1 MKNFIEY
8 LDLPPLPPH
17 LCKLTDP
24 LSYPCSNT
32 RWDCCERDDE
42 IIRDAD
48 YRRFPAG
55 SELAQ
60 WINDN
65 ISSTYTNAG
74 ISFHGALTP
83 QTVCPHSDRS
93 RTVGLL
99 YIIDPGGP
107 EVDTVFWQEV
117 GRPLSREFATVP
129 SSYRN
134 LTEVGRYRLAAGNW
148 ALLDTTVIHSVEGLE
163 GLRKTLHVDW
173 MDPALAPYD
182 KIIGTSGEDRTLSR
196 TLIWR

>member
-8 LDLPPLPPH
+8 LDLPPLPAH
-17 LCKLTDP
+17 LAEVADP
-24 LSYPCSNT
+24 LSYPRANT
-32 RWDCCERDDE
+32 RAAYCERDGE
-42 IIRDAD
+42 VIPEAD
-48 YRRFPAG
+48 YRRFAVD

-60 WINDN
+60 WIVDN
-65 ISSTYTNAG
+65 ISPVYKDAG
-74 ISFHGALTP
+74 ICFHGGSSSKTA
-83 QTVCPHSDRS
+83 CPHSDRI
-93 RTVGLL
+93 RKVGLL

-107 EVDTVFWQEV
+107 EVDTVFWHEV
-117 GRPLSREFATVP
+117 NRPLHRETGALP
-129 SSYRN
+129 SSYRD
-134 LTEVGRYRLAAGNW
+134 LTEVGRYRLAAGEW
-148 ALLDTTVIHSVEGLE
+148 ALIDTTVIHSVENIQ